1 MSFSVCTSS
10 NYRVCPRSAVSAKSL
25 RFATCSQRSC
35 TRAAHTQPSA
45 HLHDIEKHLLAQ
57 TVLLLEELVLGIR
70 AGNVSANQLL
80 ARRRHLQQLRVLVL
94 DGHVLRIAQQLP
106 HDGPEVVRNPFP
118 DEILSEKEKNR
129 TL

>member
-1 MSFSVCTSS
+1 MYTPDQRTCTWG
-10 NYRVCPRSAVSAKSL
+10 
-25 RFATCSQRSC
+25 
-35 TRAAHTQPSA
+35 AHTQTTA
-45 HLHDIEKHLLAQ
+45 HLHDVEKHLLAQ

-70 AGNVSANQLL
+70 AGDVSANQLL
-80 ARRRHLQQLRVLVL
+80 TRRRHLQQLRVLVL

-118 DEILSEKEKNR
+118 DEILSEKEKHT

>member
-10 NYRVCPRSAVSAKSL
+10 NYRFCPPSAVSAKSPC
-25 RFATCSQRSC
+25 FATRSH
-35 TRAAHTQPSA
+35 RISAPARA
-45 HLHDIEKHLLAQ
+45 HLHDVEKHLLAQ

-70 AGNVSANQLL
+70 AGDVSANQLL
-80 ARRRHLQQLRVLVL
+80 ARRRHLQQLGVLVL

-118 DEILSEKEKNR
+118 DEILSEKEKKNR